1 MNWLSLI
8 LTAMIWA
15 MSAVDDLEMDTTGS
29 GEAQSELMNRVT
41 SRGFIRK
48 QGLVV
53 YSNDGSAATQ
63 AVANEAVAET
73 SLKPATTP
81 EVSSSQTASVAET
94 VTRPETTI
102 AHKVKEA
109 RMQGYEGES
118 CPECQNFTLV
128 RNGTCLKCNTCGS
141 TTGCS

>member
-1 MNWLSLI
+1 
-8 LTAMIWA
+8 
-15 MSAVDDLEMDTTGS
+15 MDTSTTGT
-29 GEAQSELMNRVT
+29 GEAQSELLNKVT

-53 YSNDGSAATQ
+53 YSNSGAGGAT
-63 AVANEAVAET
+63 AAVAEAQDT
-73 SLKPATTP
+73 TATLAPSVTADAG
-81 EVSSSQTASVAET
+81 QTAAQT
-94 VTRPETTI
+94 VVQATAAAASTTKTEQVQQ
-102 AHKVKEA
+102 AK
-109 RMQGYEGES
+109 MQGYEGES

>member
-1 MNWLSLI
+1 MRTLKS
-8 LTAMIWA
+8 
-15 MSAVDDLEMDTTGS
+15 TTGT
-29 GEAQSELMNRVT
+29 GEAQSELVNKVT

-53 YSNDGSAATQ
+53 YSNAAT
-63 AVANEAVAET
+63 AAA
-73 SLKPATTP
+73 PAD
-81 EVSSSQTASVAET
+81 ET
-94 VTRPETTI
+94 VTTMRAATPEPAMAATEVAAAVTSSEMG
-102 AHKVKEA
+102 AADRVQQA

>member
-1 MNWLSLI
+1 M
-8 LTAMIWA
+8 
-15 MSAVDDLEMDTTGS
+15 
-29 GEAQSELMNRVT
+29 T

-53 YSNDGSAATQ
+53 YSNAAT
-63 AVANEAVAET
+63 AAAAPAEEAVTTMRA
-73 SLKPATTP
+73 ATP
-81 EVSSSQTASVAET
+81 EAAVVTEALATASNAEA
-94 VTRPETTI
+94 VTAER
-102 AHKVKEA
+102 VQQA

>member
-1 MNWLSLI
+1 M
-8 LTAMIWA
+8 
-15 MSAVDDLEMDTTGS
+15 
-29 GEAQSELMNRVT
+29 T

-53 YSNDGSAATQ
+53 YSNAATAAAAPAEEAVTTMQ
-63 AVANEAVAET
+63 AATPEAAVVTEAVATT
-73 SLKPATTP
+73 SNA
-81 EVSSSQTASVAET
+81 EAVTAERVLQ
-94 VTRPETTI
+94 
-102 AHKVKEA
+102 A